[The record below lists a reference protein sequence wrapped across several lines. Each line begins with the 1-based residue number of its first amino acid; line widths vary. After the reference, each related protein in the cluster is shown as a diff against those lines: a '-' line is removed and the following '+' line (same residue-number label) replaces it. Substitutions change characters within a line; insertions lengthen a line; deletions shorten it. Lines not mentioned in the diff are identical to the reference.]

1 VHKIRWSTPTTA
13 RYQYLYWE
21 PAWLCLTIVS
31 GCGSAEPAQV
41 LRKLDKQYVS
51 PAQIEQELIAGGEEC
66 HGAKIPGGTGP
77 LTMLT
82 DLAQF

>member
-1 VHKIRWSTPTTA
+1 
-13 RYQYLYWE
+13 
-21 PAWLCLTIVS
+21 
-31 GCGSAEPAQV
+31 V